1 MPYPADK
8 VIRPLNNWGL
18 VFIQA
23 LNNYL
28 ETEELDETKLK
39 ELALYVGMKEKTTES
54 KVKTESV
61 EHSEGSGS
69 KTEQQPVLSI
79 SKIKRDF
86 KISGQI
92 GDISQKDRL
101 SFSSLAHQ
109 IEHGLRNDYKEDE
122 IKESVIK
129 AINPTHKV

>member
-1 MPYPADK
+1 
-8 VIRPLNNWGL
+8 
-18 VFIQA
+18 
-23 LNNYL
+23 
-28 ETEELDETKLK
+28 
-39 ELALYVGMKEKTTES
+39 MKETTTES

-61 EHSEGSGS
+61 EHSEASGS

-86 KISGQI
+86 KISGHI

-101 SFSSLAHQ
+101 SFLSLSHQ

-122 IKESVIK
+122 IKEAVIK
-129 AINPTHKV
+129 AINCFKFEELFRGKVGFDACKNEANLAFSLSRENSNRTIPPA